1 MKIKRTPIIFH
12 NVISC
17 TKTCKIEEWHQLA
30 KELRNSIVS
39 SGLYG
44 TGPIIYQVSGLN
56 LDVGEADYSFYIPV
70 NAPVEMEK
78 NEDYHFT
85 ETLKFTDG
93 LLLRH
98 ADLDEDIEESY
109 AVLRSCAESYQL
121 TLEEPFTISIW
132 TSTEMELLISLLRS
146 LRRDS
151 VVNPKDSIKY
161 TSVVS
166 RKYHFYYKD
175 LEQHLSDFMSDV
187 FQLKATIKGPLFYS
201 INNIPLDEM
210 LHAEFLFL
218 STRIIWT

>member
-1 MKIKRTPIIFH
+1 MKIKRAPIIFH

-30 KELRNSIVS
+30 RELRNSVVS

-44 TGPIIYQVSGLN
+44 TGPIIYRVSNLN

-70 NAPVEMEK
+70 NAPVEMEG

-85 ETLKFTDG
+85 ETLNFTDG

-121 TLEEPFTISIW
+121 TLEEPFYNIYLDVYGDGI
-132 TSTEMELLISLLRS
+132 I
-146 LRRDS
+146 DIFAP
-151 VVNPKDSIKY
+151 VIK
-161 TSVVS
+161 
-166 RKYHFYYKD
+166 
-175 LEQHLSDFMSDV
+175 E
-187 FQLKATIKGPLFYS
+187 G
-201 INNIPLDEM
+201 
-210 LHAEFLFL
+210 
-218 STRIIWT
+218 